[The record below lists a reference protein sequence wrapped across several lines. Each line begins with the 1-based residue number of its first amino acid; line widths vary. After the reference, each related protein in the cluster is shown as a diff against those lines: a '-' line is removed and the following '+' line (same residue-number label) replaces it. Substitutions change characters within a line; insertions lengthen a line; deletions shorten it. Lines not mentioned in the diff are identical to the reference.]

1 MSEIM
6 KKYIHIQKADRKFLA
21 EAFEV
26 TERTIF
32 NATHFEDMNEG
43 TDLMKKI
50 RSLALQRGGIVMVK
64 APEIETL
71 HDADGYMRQY
81 FGDVLLE
88 FSKKEPVCD
97 VFKHGEKMRHY
108 DNVMTSDIQSIQ
120 DWAARL

>member
-1 MSEIM
+1 M
-6 KKYIHIQKADRKFLA
+6 KKYIHIQKEDRKFLA

-64 APEIETL
+64 APEWEVL
-71 HDADGYMRQY
+71 HDSDGYIRY
-81 FGDVLLE
+81 YLGDILLE